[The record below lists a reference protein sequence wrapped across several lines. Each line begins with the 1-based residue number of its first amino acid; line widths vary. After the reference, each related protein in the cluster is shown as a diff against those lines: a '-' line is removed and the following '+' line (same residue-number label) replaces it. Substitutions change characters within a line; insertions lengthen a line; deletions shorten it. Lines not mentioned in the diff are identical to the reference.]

1 MGMRQSRPMTTRRGT
16 RPSHVRPRPPSGG
29 RPTPVKVRPRAPAPG
44 RLSVHAPVRRSRGI
58 PLVGRLVLGV
68 GVLAVAVLVLYVGA
82 GGLSVLAGAL
92 GTAVTSFVQGVTAT
106 PVPSELAPTA
116 PEAPTIES
124 PAEPYTNQSEVDLTI
139 TVPSRLAGDP
149 DYRVRVYLALADQA
163 PAPIDEKPLAPTA
176 RMIIPVTLTKG
187 INDFSVTLVGP
198 GGESESSPL
207 ARWVLD
213 TNPPAIRLI
222 SPKDGAL
229 INRKAVTLE
238 GRTQGRS
245 TLQVRNTKT
254 GESIGG
260 TAATDGTFSL
270 SLPLT
275 SGSNPIKITATDPAG
290 NTKAIELTVR
300 RGSGRLRASL
310 SASFYSVSQKRLPFE
325 IRLIVLV
332 DDPDGKPLQGARVT
346 FTLSVPGVKTV
357 TGDAVTDAN
366 GQASYSTRIP
376 KGADRGGG
384 TAGVLV
390 RTTEFGRTTDEMV
403 INITK

>member
-1 MGMRQSRPMTTRRGT
+1 
-16 RPSHVRPRPPSGG
+16 
-29 RPTPVKVRPRAPAPG
+29 
-44 RLSVHAPVRRSRGI
+44 
-58 PLVGRLVLGV
+58 
-68 GVLAVAVLVLYVGA
+68 VLAVAVLVLYVGA
-82 GGLSVLAGAL
+82 GGLSVIAGAL

-106 PVPSELAPTA
+106 PVPSELPATA

-124 PAEPYTNQSEVDLTI
+124 PAEPYTNQGAVDLTI

-163 PAPIDEKPLAPTA
+163 PTPIDEKPLAPTA

-245 TLQVRNTKT
+245 TLQVRNSKT

-290 NTKAIELTVR
+290 NTKALDLTVR

-332 DDPDGKPLQGARVT
+332 DDPDGKPLEGARVT

-366 GQASYSTRIP
+366 GQASFSTRIP

-403 INITK
+403 VNITK

>member
-1 MGMRQSRPMTTRRGT
+1 MTTRRGS

-29 RPTPVKVRPRAPAPG
+29 RSTPVKVRPRAPAPG

-58 PLVGRLVLGV
+58 PLVGRLALGA

-82 GGLSVLAGAL
+82 GGLSVVAGAL
-92 GTAVTSFVQGVTAT
+92 GSTLTNFVQGVTAT

-124 PAEPYTNQSEVDLTI
+124 PAEPYTNQTEVDLTI

-149 DYRVRVYLALADQA
+149 DYLVKVYLALKDQA
-163 PAPIDEKPLAPTA
+163 PTAIDERPLAPTP

-213 TNPPAIRLI
+213 TTPPAIRLI

-245 TLQVRNTKT
+245 TLQIRNTKT
-254 GESIGG
+254 GKSIGG
-260 TAATDGTFSL
+260 TAASDGTFSL
-270 SLPLT
+270 SVPLT
-275 SGSNPIKITATDPAG
+275 SGTNPIRITAIDPAG
-290 NTKAIELTVR
+290 NAKVLEVSVR

-310 SASFYSVSQKRLPFE
+310 SGSFYSVSQKSLPIE
-325 IRLIVLV
+325 IRLTVLV
-332 DDPDGKPLQGARVT
+332 DDPDGKPLAGARVT

-366 GQASYSTRIP
+366 GQASYTTRIP

-390 RTTEFGRTTDEMV
+390 RTTDFGRTTDETV
-403 INITK
+403 VNITK